1 MKLDEIARKLELEY
15 NEESK
20 IIFGKNSCYHICVKL
35 DRKRNYSLNGYQ
47 IILSVKKKNEK
58 PDIDDIKLIVK
69 NNNIKN
75 FVINQYEVF
84 FIINHS
90 KHPKKNDAKDLAM
103 LIQKI
108 TSVLKQMGYID
119 CCQSCGSENQ
129 LSIFMLNKYPS
140 IECASCFAQN
150 RKIGDYDTT
159 DIPDRYKSHVLGFF
173 GAFISSLIGFVVIVT
188 LMQINFM
195 DSISGALLSIV
206 TIYGYKKLTGKLD
219 LKGILICSVVII
231 IMANF
236 SYKIGIAVQMTL
248 QNKND
253 VLLNYSKIQTYLTL
267 GWMDEGDYNLNF
279 VGLYFFAMLGFIYN
293 LRKDKLI
300 KSPFYKD
307 KPKEIIPKDYRLYDL
322 NRKSQ
327 NI

>member
-1 MKLDEIARKLELEY
+1 MKLNEIARELGLGY

-20 IIFGKNSCYHICVKL
+20 IIFGKNSGYHICVKL

-47 IILSVKKKNEK
+47 IILSVKKNNEK
-58 PDIDDIKLIVK
+58 PNIDDIKSIVK

-90 KHPKKNDAKDLAM
+90 KHPKKNDAKDLAI

-108 TSVLKQMGYID
+108 TSILKQMGYID

-129 LSIFMLNKYPS
+129 LSIFMLNNSIS
-140 IECASCFAQN
+140 IECASCFAQK
-150 RKIGDYDTT
+150 RIIGDYDTT
-159 DIPDRYKSHVLGFF
+159 DIPDRYKSPVLGFL
-173 GAFISSLIGFVVIVT
+173 GALISSLIGFIVIVT

-195 DSISGALLSIV
+195 DTISGALLSIV

-219 LKGILICSVVII
+219 LKGILICFVII
-231 IMANF
+231 ITMAHF
-236 SYKIGIAVQMTL
+236 SYKMGIAVQMTI

-253 VLLNYSKIQTYLTL
+253 VLLNYSKIQKYINL
-267 GWMDEGDYNLNF
+267 GWINEDNYDANF
-279 VGLYFFAMLGFIYN
+279 FSFYLCVLLGFIFN

-300 KSPFYKD
+300 KSLFYKD
-307 KPKEIIPKDYRLYDL
+307 KPKKIIPKDYRLYDL
-322 NRKSQ
+322 NKKSQ